1 MTQTT
6 DREPILISRYSSR
19 RLYNTATSEYVTLS
33 DIAEL
38 IRAGEEIKIVDK
50 KSGDDIT
57 RQYLLQIITEHESRG
72 EQLLP
77 LNILT
82 DIVRSYNEQATSL
95 VPDFLARSFEALKGQ
110 QEEVVGQFQKQM
122 SNVVDPGKMAENF
135 QKWQQAQIGMFGAGG
150 NPFMPGFA
158 GSNADEE
165 QAADEPPEKPET
177 AGSDID
183 EMKRQIAELQKKLDK
198 LP

>member
-33 DIAEL
+33 DLAEL
-38 IRAGEEIKIVDK
+38 IRAGNDIKITDK
-50 KSGDDIT
+50 KSGDDVT

-95 VPDFLARSFEALKGQ
+95 VPDFLAQSFEALKGQ
-110 QEEVVGQFQKQM
+110 QEEMVGQFQKQM
-122 SNVVDPGKMAENF
+122 SDVIDPGNIAENF

-150 NPFMPGFA
+150 NPFMPGFTA
-158 GSNADEE
+158 GDASEGQPSE
-165 QAADEPPEKPET
+165 EPPQEQEA

-183 EMKRQIAELQKKLDK
+183 EMKRQIAELQNKLDK